1 MRDGPS
7 QMYLRSE
14 LCFWVR
20 VTRGARSDEK
30 AEFPGFAQGT
40 IL

>member
-7 QMYLRSE
+7 QPYLRSE
-14 LCFWVR
+14 LCFVVR

-30 AEFPGFAQGT
+30 AEFPSFAQGT